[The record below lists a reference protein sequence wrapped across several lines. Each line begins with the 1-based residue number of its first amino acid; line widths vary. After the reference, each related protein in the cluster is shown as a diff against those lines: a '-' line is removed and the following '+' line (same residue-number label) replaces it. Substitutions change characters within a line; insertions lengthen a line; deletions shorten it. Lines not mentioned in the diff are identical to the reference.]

1 MECPHQNVVE
11 ELSEQSK
18 LDYSVGTT
26 CPCGILLEQC
36 RLISWTH
43 TDFEWIKA
51 AHSFDINYLP
61 LLILLLVI
69 KLNIRKH
76 INEFSV

>member
-1 MECPHQNVVE
+1 MECPHQNVVKI
-11 ELSEQSK
+11 LSEQSN

-26 CPCGILLEQC
+26 IPSGILLEQC
-36 RLISWTH
+36 RLIFWTR
-43 TDFEWIKA
+43 TDFEWIKPA
-51 AHSFDINYLP
+51 NSIDIKYLP
-61 LLILLLVI
+61 LLILQLVI

>member
-11 ELSEQSK
+11 EVSEQHN

-26 CPCGILLEQC
+26 CPSGILLEQC
-36 RLISWTH
+36 RLIFWTH

-51 AHSFDINYLP
+51 AKSIDINYLP
-61 LLILLLVI
+61 FAHTVACDQVEYS
-69 KLNIRKH
+69 KT
-76 INEFSV
+76 